1 MNKLISKKAYGEYF
15 ELVMSGQ
22 KTFDLRAADFEV
34 EPGDIL
40 ELVEIDQQKNL
51 TGRALRRKVGVVSH
65 TKQLERWYDSQIV
78 ADRGYVIMSLLEE
91 DK

>member
-1 MNKLISKKAYGEYF
+1 MNRLISKKAYSEYF

-34 EPGDIL
+34 ELGDTL
-40 ELVEIDQQKNL
+40 ELVEIDKQRNL

-65 TKQLERWYDSQIV
+65 TKQLESWYDSQTI
-78 ADRGYVIMSLLEE
+78 AEKGYVIMSLLEE

>member
-1 MNKLISKKAYGEYF
+1 MNRLISKKAYSEYF

-34 EPGDIL
+34 EPGDTL
-40 ELVEIDQQKNL
+40 ELVEIDKQRNL

-65 TKQLERWYDSQIV
+65 TKQLESWYDSQTI
-78 ADRGYVIMSLLEE
+78 AEKGYVIMSLLEE